1 MLCSRIGTISPEA
14 KLHVTETIKA
24 KKIVADGAVFTGMIL
39 MWSGAANQIPTGWVL
54 CNGQNRTPDL
64 RNRFLVGAGDK
75 YSVGNTGGADS
86 VTLSV
91 DQMPSHTHDIT
102 DNGHKH
108 TTNIY
113 SQTGRSD
120 NANDR
125 NVRVPDNVIIESST
139 NKTGISIN
147 PKGGGQAHENKP
159 PYYALCFIMKVA
171 I

>member
-1 MLCSRIGTISPEA
+1 
-14 KLHVTETIKA
+14 
-24 KKIVADGAVFTGMIL
+24 
-39 MWSGAANQIPTGWVL
+39 MWSGSTTDIPNGWKL
-54 CNGQNRTPDL
+54 CDGTNGTPNLKDK
-64 RNRFLVGAGDK
+64 FIVGAGGK

-147 PKGGGQAHENKP
+147 PKGGGQAHENRP